1 MESLILLYRPAIA
14 IGSKLFKSG
23 INVIRS
29 GLSAILISK
38 SKDFSTFFVWI
49 AFQYRNKQ
57 QPN

>member
-14 IGSKLFKSG
+14 IGSKLLNQ
-23 INVIRS
+23 NVIRS

-38 SKDFSTFFVWI
+38 SKDWFSTFFVWI